1 MEVAAGAGAGAGVG
15 SAVPERRGWRG
26 RRAGTVAAVMAD
38 ELLAAAAGAGAGGV
52 AVHWYC

>member
-1 MEVAAGAGAGAGVG
+1 MAAGAGAGAGAGVG
-15 SAVPERRGWRG
+15 PAVPEKRGWRE

-38 ELLAAAAGAGAGGV
+38 ELLAAAAGAGGV